1 MLYKETV
8 SNEMWQLLEKLM
20 KDEKLK
26 DYILVGG
33 TALSLKIGH
42 RKSVDIDLFTT
53 KDFDSREMYYYL
65 NQKYN
70 AIITE
75 SRLFN
80 NTVLT
85 HINDIKV
92 DIVTHKYP
100 LLNPVEMNEGIRM
113 ISNED
118 IGAMKLHAIFQ
129 SGKRLK
135 DFVDMYFLLE
145 EKPLKDYLQ
154 AYERKYNSHDFL
166 ATYALSF
173 FGNIDFDKA
182 FDVSMMKGK
191 ENNWP
196 RMSERLKKAAVNPE
210 LKFEIN
216 LKKEN
221 GRKQPKKV
229 EVFAGNHCV
238 N

>member
-8 SNEMWQLLEKLM
+8 SKEMWELLQKLM
-20 KDEKLK
+20 KDEMLK

-53 KDFDSREMYYYL
+53 KDFDSGEML
-65 NQKYN
+65 NHLSRRYGS
-70 AIITE
+70 ITE
-75 SRLFN
+75 ESKLFN

-100 LLNPVEMNEGIRM
+100 VLNPIEKYNEIRM

-135 DFVDMYFLLE
+135 DFVDIYFLLE
-145 EKPLKDYLQ
+145 EKPLKDFLR
-154 AYERKYNSHDFL
+154 AYEKKYNGHDFL
-166 ATYALSF
+166 ASYALSF

-182 FDVSMMKGK
+182 FEVSMMKGK
-191 ENNWP
+191 ETSWS
-196 RMSERLKKAAVNPE
+196 RMSERLKKAAVSPEMKFNP
-210 LKFEIN
+210 
-216 LKKEN
+216 
-221 GRKQPKKV
+221 PKKGRG
-229 EVFAGNHCV
+229 FRR
-238 N
+238 

>member
-1 MLYKETV
+1 
-8 SNEMWQLLEKLM
+8 MWELLQMLM
-20 KDEKLK
+20 KDEMLK

-33 TALSLKIGH
+33 TALSLKMGH
-42 RKSVDIDLFTT
+42 RKSVDIDLFTI
-53 KDFDSREMYYYL
+53 KDFDSGEMLNYL
-65 NQKYN
+65 SHRYG
-70 AIITE
+70 AITEE

-100 LLNPVEMNEGIRM
+100 VLNPIEKYNEIRM

-129 SGKRLK
+129 SGERLK

-145 EKPLKDYLQ
+145 ERPLKDYLK
-154 AYERKYNSHDFL
+154 AYEKKYNGHDFL
-166 ATYALSF
+166 ATYAVSF

-182 FDVSMMKGK
+182 FEVSMMKGK
-191 ENNWP
+191 ETSWSK
-196 RMSERLKKAAVNPE
+196 MSERLKKAAISPE
-210 LKFEIN
+210 MKF
-216 LKKEN
+216 KPPGKSR
-221 GRKQPKKV
+221 GFRR
-229 EVFAGNHCV
+229 
-238 N
+238 

>member
-8 SNEMWQLLEKLM
+8 SNEMWGLLQKLM

-53 KDFDSREMYYYL
+53 KDFDSKEMFDYL
-65 NQKYN
+65 NLQYDAVIK
-70 AIITE
+70 E
-75 SRLFN
+75 SKLYN

-85 HINDIKV
+85 FINDIKV
-92 DIVTHKYP
+92 DIVAHKYP
-100 LLNPVEMNEGIRM
+100 LLNPVEINEGIRM

-154 AYERKYNSHDFL
+154 AYEKKYCGHDFL
-166 ATYALSF
+166 AAYALSF

-210 LKFEIN
+210 LKFEI
-216 LKKEN
+216 KFKQEN
-221 GRKQPKKV
+221 GNKPPQKGRG
-229 EVFAGNHCV
+229 FRR
-238 N
+238 